1 MQCKHLEEVLE
12 QNGFNPLSADAREH
26 LASCSACQDLFADFS
41 AISLAAREIPAEV
54 APPDRLW
61 VSLQARLESEGLIQP
76 SQSATISMGTSW
88 WENFS
93 SLLRPRTLA
102 TAAVGLALVI
112 AAAMQIQK
120 PSTPRVANNPVA
132 KPNAANPS
140 AAAANVPATNKVQ
153 EQPAPQAH
161 AAAAATHDRAL
172 LPSPTE
178 SASTTLSEA
187 ELDVPDMQLAGN
199 STVDASLRQNLRTL
213 NEFIAECEQ
222 HLKQNPQDQL
232 AREYLHAAYQQK
244 AELLSAMIESG
255 RSEH

>member
-12 QNGFNPLSADAREH
+12 QNGLNPLSADAREH
-26 LASCSACQDLFADFS
+26 LAGCPACQDLFADFS

-54 APPDRLW
+54 APPERLW

-112 AAAMQIQK
+112 AAATQIQK
-120 PSTPRVANNPVA
+120 PSPPRVANNPVA
-132 KPNAANPS
+132 KPNAA
-140 AAAANVPATNKVQ
+140 AANVPATNKVL
-153 EQPAPQAH
+153 EQPTLPAHTAPAV
-161 AAAAATHDRAL
+161 THDKAL

-178 SASTTLSEA
+178 SASTTLSQA

-213 NEFIAECEQ
+213 NEFIAECEL